1 MNIIKYSASRR
12 LLAIARGHPYDR
24 EAYAGFLNVLGWV
37 SSEAAHVWAME
48 ISL

>member
-1 MNIIKYSASRR
+1 MSIIKYIASRR
-12 LLAIARGHPYDR
+12 LLAVARSHPYDR